1 MAKYTI
7 KRLLLLIPTLFIVC
21 VIVFALLRMIPGTAL
36 DQIMYKYST
45 AGIEIDREAVAAKL
59 GMDKPAVEQF
69 FIWVG
74 GLLKGNLGDSLFQSE
89 SVGSIIARQLPVTL
103 ELGILT
109 LILTNVISIPLGLFC
124 AARQDAISD
133 QTIRVI
139 SVILMSLPVFWI
151 GTLVL
156 IYPAKWWGYAPATM
170 YVPFL
175 RNPLKNLSMFIVPAL
190 LGAMTQA
197 GSQIRM
203 VRTMTLEVMRQDYI
217 RTAWSKGVGER
228 RILFR
233 HAFRNALIP
242 VITIIGSSVAGLV
255 GGSVILENMF
265 SLPGIGQQMV
275 NALSNRDY
283 PLVQGCVLVF
293 SIFVML
299 VNLIVDLAYKII
311 DPRVEIE

>member
-1 MAKYTI
+1 
-7 KRLLLLIPTLFIVC
+7 
-21 VIVFALLRMIPGTAL
+21 
-36 DQIMYKYST
+36 
-45 AGIEIDREAVAAKL
+45 
-59 GMDKPAVEQF
+59 
-69 FIWVG
+69 
-74 GLLKGNLGDSLFQSE
+74 
-89 SVGSIIARQLPVTL
+89 
-103 ELGILT
+103 
-109 LILTNVISIPLGLFC
+109 
-124 AARQDAISD
+124 
-133 QTIRVI
+133 
-139 SVILMSLPVFWI
+139 
-151 GTLVL
+151 
-156 IYPAKWWGYAPATM
+156 
-170 YVPFL
+170 
-175 RNPLKNLSMFIVPAL
+175 MFIVPAL

-197 GSQIRM
+197 GAQIRM

-299 VNLIVDLAYKII
+299 VNLIVDLTYKII

>member
-7 KRLLLLIPTLFIVC
+7 KRILLLIPTLFIVC

-45 AGIEIDREAVAAKL
+45 AGITIDRETVAAKL
-59 GMDKPAVEQF
+59 GMDKPAIEQF
-69 FIWVG
+69 FVWVG
-74 GLLKGNLGDSLFQSE
+74 DLLHGDLGESLFQSE
-89 SVGSIIARQLPVTL
+89 SVSSIIARQLPVTL
-103 ELGILT
+103 ELGVLT
-109 LILTNVISIPLGLFC
+109 LILTNLISIPLGLFC

-133 QTIRVI
+133 QVIRVI
-139 SVILMSLPVFWI
+139 SVILMSLPVFWV
-151 GTLVL
+151 GTMVL
-156 IYPAKWWGYAPATM
+156 IYPAKWWGYAPATQ
-170 YVPFL
+170 YVPFM
-175 RNPLKNLSMFIVPAL
+175 RDPIQNLSMFIVPAL
-190 LGAMTQA
+190 LGAMSQA

-242 VITIIGSSVAGLV
+242 IVTIIGSSVAGLV

-293 SIFVML
+293 SIFVMI
-299 VNLIVDLAYKII
+299 VNLIVDLTYKVI